1 MQGNIPE
8 ILSRLRSLNLQTYS
22 TVVTWEDID
31 TLISLDTN
39 PTKLLPLI
47 SSDLDTLSKVVFL
60 KDTEK
65 VRHIRYLIMCIEEAA
80 RLYK

>member
-22 TVVTWEDID
+22 TVVTWEDIN
-31 TLISLDTN
+31 TLISLYTY
-39 PTKLLPLI
+39 PTKLIPLI